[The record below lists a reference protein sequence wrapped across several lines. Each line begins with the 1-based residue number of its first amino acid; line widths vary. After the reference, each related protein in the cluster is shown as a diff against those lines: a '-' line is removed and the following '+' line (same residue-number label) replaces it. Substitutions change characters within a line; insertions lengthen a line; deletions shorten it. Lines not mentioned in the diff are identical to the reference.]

1 MRKTLN
7 VVLKI
12 LPFGVVGI
20 FLFLALSS
28 GKEPSVEAVL
38 DYLPDN
44 LFFSALLL
52 LLMYA
57 LKSLSVVFPLI
68 VLQIAAG
75 MIFPPVTAI
84 ILNTIGTGIAYT
96 VPYIIGR
103 FSGSDAAERIM
114 KKYPKAKDIIMVQRT
129 NTWFPSFLLRA
140 VSCLPGDIISMCLG
154 SIRVPYIPY
163 VVASILG
170 TFPGLIPATIAGVS
184 IMDPTS
190 LVFIISVAVT
200 VLSSVGS
207 VIIYLFLNKH
217 KKNS

>member
-1 MRKTLN
+1 
-7 VVLKI
+7 
-12 LPFGVVGI
+12 
-20 FLFLALSS
+20 
-28 GKEPSVEAVL
+28 
-38 DYLPDN
+38 
-44 LFFSALLL
+44 
-52 LLMYA
+52 
-57 LKSLSVVFPLI
+57 
-68 VLQIAAG
+68 
-75 MIFPPVTAI
+75 
-84 ILNTIGTGIAYT
+84 
-96 VPYIIGR
+96 
-103 FSGSDAAERIM
+103 
-114 KKYPKAKDIIMVQRT
+114 MVQRS

-207 VIIYLFLNKH
+207 IIIYWVLNRH
-217 KKNS
+217 KKKS